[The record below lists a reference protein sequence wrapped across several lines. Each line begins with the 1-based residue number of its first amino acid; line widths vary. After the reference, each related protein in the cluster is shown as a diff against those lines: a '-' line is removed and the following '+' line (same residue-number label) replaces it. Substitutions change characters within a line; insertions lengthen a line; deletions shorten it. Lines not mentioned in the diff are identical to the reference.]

1 MVMRKT
7 KHEIVPGE
15 KIESV
20 LSHATP
26 IGQYK
31 CRLQTGYKMQT
42 RYKMQTGYKTQTENR
57 DCFLSDT

>member
-1 MVMRKT
+1 MVLSKT
-7 KHEIVPGE
+7 KHEIAPGE

-31 CRLQTGYKMQT
+31 MQT
-42 RYKMQTGYKTQTENR
+42 ADRVQNA
-57 DCFLSDT
+57 D

>member
-1 MVMRKT
+1 MVLRKT
-7 KHEIVPGE
+7 KHEIAPGE

-31 CRLQTGYKMQT
+31 MQTGYKMQT
-42 RYKMQTGYKTQTENR
+42 RYKIQTADWVQNADRE
-57 DCFLSDT
+57 